1 MHITE
6 YRKQNMADIP
16 VRIELRQLR
25 YFVTVAEELH
35 FGRAAKRLHMT
46 QPPLS
51 QTIIA
56 FEAMLGAAL
65 FERNRRGVALTAA
78 GQVLL
83 PEARRLL
90 TQAFELPALVQ
101 RAALGETGK
110 LVLAFVSS
118 ADYSVL
124 PPLLRAYR
132 AAYPQVHITLQ
143 EATSDLQ
150 LDELLAGRIDAG
162 LLIPPLPD
170 KAKTELDYLPVLSEP
185 LILAAPADLPELHA
199 KHEADLGSLPPLPL
213 IIFPRANSPALYDA
227 ILAVFRAAGITPA
240 IEQEAIQMQTIVS
253 LVSAGMGIALVPQSV
268 GNLRRPGVAYLPLA
282 QSTPLVETGLAWRR
296 DNASPVLKGFLDLV
310 KETGLQCV
318 RAPACQPRAHSDR
331 YGHKPRLRCSLCHTP
346 A

>member
-1 MHITE
+1 
-6 YRKQNMADIP
+6 MA
-16 VRIELRQLR
+16 VNIELRQLR
-25 YFVTVAEELH
+25 YFVTVADELH

-51 QTIIA
+51 QTIFA
-56 FEAMLGAAL
+56 LEDMLGSAL

-78 GQVLL
+78 GAALL

-90 TQAFELPALVQ
+90 AQAGELPGLVK
-101 RAALGETGK
+101 RAAFGETGK

-132 AAYPQVHITLQ
+132 AAYPQVQITLQ

-150 LDELLAGRIDAG
+150 LEGLLDGRIDAG

-170 KAKTELDYLPVLSEP
+170 KAKAELDYLSVLNEP
-185 LILAAPADLPELHA
+185 LILASPADLPELRGQHA
-199 KHEADLGSLPPLPL
+199 ANLRSLPPLPL
-213 IIFPRANSPALYDA
+213 IIFPRAISPGLYDA

-268 GNLRRPGVAYLPLA
+268 GNLRRPGVEYRPLTQA
-282 QSTPLVETGLAWRR
+282 TPLVETGLAWRR
-296 DNASPVLKGFLDLV
+296 DNASPVLRGFLDL
-310 KETGLQCV
+310 TG
-318 RAPACQPRAHSDR
+318 
-331 YGHKPRLRCSLCHTP
+331 KRL
-346 A
+346 